1 MQCVDCHFSQDAHGN
16 GYLYGEVSAAIEIQC
31 VDCHGT
37 VDRYPNL
44 KTSGP
49 YPSAKLH
56 DDARWDEIWDEM
68 G

>member
-1 MQCVDCHFSQDAHGN
+1 MTRRSSPVNLNRVPSGLHKAELVKWGARQ
-16 GYLYGEVSAAIEIQC
+16 L
-31 VDCHGT
+31 GT
-37 VDRYPNL
+37 SHDHKSEGANL